1 MATECADLH
10 CKKLKMFGFGIP
22 GQGFYS
28 LEVPDAEQ
36 VEKFGGLISVTEGN
50 ATAEKLERELKN
62 LIKPD
67 WDFRVKELDR
77 NEFSASFPDQISL
90 NTFSKLT
97 TVGLA
102 LYGYKVQ
109 ISKTNIDPADSSV
122 LHSTWI
128 RIGGVPNFARKVEV
142 IKEIAS
148 LVAEPIKVDEFS
160 LWRDEP
166 VRVRVNCR
174 NPANLKGFVEIFF
187 NRVGYE
193 IKFWVEGAPNS
204 ARNRDAS
211 SGSGNQK
218 DRKDGSD
225 KRNEDNQDTRKMDK
239 MEEPNSNLDKDLDAS
254 QGESQDD
261 SMEDLIKDGSPMEA
275 EFPDPIAVF
284 HPELG
289 LLQLDSVESPM
300 IPSLEGLSDK
310 EPCLVQQSQVL
321 SQEEEIGWA
330 QDQDLLQQKLMVHN
344 AEGVYFMDKDKWP
357 KLVIADE
364 DINCTQDST
373 LEGQLT
379 DEGGDQGWEKPP
391 SRKKKLKSTKPKVTV
406 ATRAS
411 SRIPRDGIPV
421 VEKAMKRAQERDELT
436 GNPFTILNNAS
447 NDDLR
452 KIALDLD
459 INADF
464 LDENLNAMK
473 AEELVRADLAQA
485 NYKTY
490 LSKLKHKEIS
500 PGEED
505 LQYLGLD
512 IIDNGTR
519 DMGGPNASASYEA
532 PSNFS

>member
-1 MATECADLH
+1 M
-10 CKKLKMFGFGIP
+10 
-22 GQGFYS
+22 
-28 LEVPDAEQ
+28 
-36 VEKFGGLISVTEGN
+36 
-50 ATAEKLERELKN
+50 
-62 LIKPD
+62 
-67 WDFRVKELDR
+67 
-77 NEFSASFPDQISL
+77 
-90 NTFSKLT
+90 
-97 TVGLA
+97 
-102 LYGYKVQ
+102 
-109 ISKTNIDPADSSV
+109 
-122 LHSTWI
+122 
-128 RIGGVPNFARKVEV
+128 

-166 VRVRVNCR
+166 ARVRVNCR

-211 SGSGNQK
+211 SGSGNPN

-225 KRNEDNQDTRKMDK
+225 KRNEDTQDTRKMDK

-321 SQEEEIGWA
+321 SQEEEIGRA
-330 QDQDLLQQKLMVHN
+330 QDQDLSQQKLMVHN

-364 DINCTQDST
+364 DINCTQDSS

-391 SRKKKLKSTKPKVTV
+391 SRKKKLKPTKPKVTI

-421 VEKAMKRAQERDELT
+421 AEKAMKRAQERDELT

-459 INADF
+459 INSDF